1 MVGLVQSLDFVYKAS
16 YGIQQRTFRDW
27 LRPDMEPLGASDL
40 NEELEDDRQVSTDII
55 VATVCDFS
63 PVKV

>member
-1 MVGLVQSLDFVYKAS
+1 
-16 YGIQQRTFRDW
+16 
-27 LRPDMEPLGASDL
+27 MEPLGASDL

-55 VATVCDFS
+55 VATVCEFS